1 MKTNLLFTIA
11 LCVVFSVIAGS
22 INAQTDPGTDNLTH
36 LWDFEDGTT
45 GDAIGGAT
53 GVLMQGATVDN
64 GDLYMADTGQYM
76 EMPGALIAINS
87 YTEVTIAAWFTS
99 GYLANA
105 GWSMLWYFGG
115 QEGCVGGAGMFFTA
129 ARADDK
135 CRAAISCG
143 NLTEPWTVE
152 TGVDYL
158 PELDSG
164 NLHLATTY
172 VNATDIGLYID
183 EAFVGSAAL
192 EGDNSLANL
201 STDRAYLSK
210 GGYCGDPEWIGRIH
224 EVRIYDRVLTADE
237 VSFLYHNGPFPVGIE
252 ETKVSFS
259 PKIYSANGLIYIENL
274 ENHILNSVEIFDMV
288 GKMVYKTDVF
298 SEVINP
304 NLPSNLYIVRLQ
316 GDNLNYQT
324 KISIR

>member
-11 LCVVFSVIAGS
+11 LCLVFPVITGVL
-22 INAQTDPGTDNLTH
+22 NAQTDPGTDNLTH
-36 LWDFEDGTT
+36 IWTFEDGTT
-45 GDAIGGAT
+45 NDGVGAAH
-53 GVLMQGATVDN
+53 GVLMQGATVDG
-64 GDLYMADTGQYM
+64 GDLYLADTGQYM
-76 EMPGALIAINS
+76 EMSGAVIFLNS

-115 QEGCVGGAGMFFTA
+115 QEGCVGGGGMFFTA

-135 CRAAISCG
+135 CRAAISCV

-164 NLHLATTY
+164 YLHHVVTY
-172 VNATDIGLYID
+172 VNATEIGLYID
-183 EAFVGSAAL
+183 GEFVGSAAL

-201 STDRAYLSK
+201 INDKAYLAK

-224 EVRIYDRVLTADE
+224 EVSMYDKALSADE
-237 VSFLYHNGPFPVGIE
+237 VLFLYQNWTTTNVENI
-252 ETKVSFS
+252 KSSFN
-259 PKIYSANGLIYIENL
+259 PKIYSANGMVYIENL
-274 ENHILNSVEIFDMV
+274 WNNNLNSIEIYDMV
-288 GKMVYKTDVF
+288 GKLVYKTDVF

-304 NLPSNLYIVRLQ
+304 NLPSNLYIVRIQ
-316 GDNLNYQT
+316 SDNDTYQT